1 MRFWLKN
8 NRGFL
13 IFLLCFGFVRTA
25 VADWNPVPSG
35 SMRPT
40 ILEGDVVFVNRL
52 AYDFKLPLTEVT
64 LARLAEPQRGDVV
77 TFFSPQDGAR
87 LIKRVVGLPGDVVE
101 VREGVVVINGAPARY
116 TSPALVREPI
126 AAGSEV
132 PAVRA
137 VEEID
142 GQAHRVQYLQAGS
155 PWRSFGPLKVPADSY
170 FMLGDN
176 RDNSLDSRFIGAVP
190 RSKLIGRAERTLV
203 SADITGSGMPRL
215 NRTWARLE

>member
-1 MRFWLKN
+1 MRSWLQN

-101 VREGVVVINGAPARY
+101 VRDGVVVINGSPARY

-142 GQAHRVQYLQAGS
+142 GQTHRVQYLQAGA
-155 PWRSFGPLKVPADSY
+155 PWRSFGPLKVPAESY

>member
-1 MRFWLKN
+1 MRSWLQN

-101 VREGVVVINGAPARY
+101 VRDGVVVINGSPARY

-142 GQAHRVQYLQAGS
+142 GQTHRVQYLQAGA
-155 PWRSFGPLKVPADSY
+155 PWRSFGPLKVPADNY

-176 RDNSLDSRFIGAVP
+176 RDDSLDSRFIGAVP

>member
-1 MRFWLKN
+1 MRSWLQN

-101 VREGVVVINGAPARY
+101 VRDGVVVINGSPARY

-142 GQAHRVQYLQAGS
+142 GQTHRVQYLQAGA
-155 PWRSFGPLKVPADSY
+155 PWRSFGPLKVPADNY

-176 RDNSLDSRFIGAVP
+176 RDYSLDSRFIGAVP

>member
-1 MRFWLKN
+1 MRSWLQN

-101 VREGVVVINGAPARY
+101 VRDGVVVINGSPARY

-142 GQAHRVQYLQAGS
+142 GQTHRVQYLQAGA
-155 PWRSFGPLKVPADSY
+155 PWRSFGPLKVPAESY

-176 RDNSLDSRFIGAVP
+176 RDDSLDSRFIGAVP

>member
-1 MRFWLKN
+1 MRSWLQN

-101 VREGVVVINGAPARY
+101 VRDGVVVINGSPAQY

-142 GQAHRVQYLQAGS
+142 GQTHRVQYLQAGA
-155 PWRSFGPLKVPADSY
+155 PWRSFGPLKVPADNY

-176 RDNSLDSRFIGAVP
+176 RDDSLDSRFIGAVP